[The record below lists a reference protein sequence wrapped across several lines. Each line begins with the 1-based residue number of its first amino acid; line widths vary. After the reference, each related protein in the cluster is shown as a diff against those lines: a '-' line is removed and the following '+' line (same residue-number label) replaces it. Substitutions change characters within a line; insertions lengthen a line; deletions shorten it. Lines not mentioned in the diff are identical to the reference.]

1 MLKSMR
7 VYLKLLN
14 LVVPT
19 IAIFAVQVTL
29 AAGLA
34 CPACILKDNAQNIQN
49 NQKIPE
55 THRNEIASKYNYRA
69 GIEPFARNTFIHPQ

>member
-1 MLKSMR
+1 MR

-19 IAIFAVQVTL
+19 YFAVQVTL

-34 CPACILKDNAQNIQN
+34 CPACTLKDNAQNIQN

-55 THRNEIASKYNYRA
+55 THRNEIASKYRA

>member
-19 IAIFAVQVTL
+19 YFAVQVTL

-34 CPACILKDNAQNIQN
+34 CPACTLKDNAQNIQN

-55 THRNEIASKYNYRA
+55 THRNEIASKYNDRA